1 MYIKLESYCDTSLG
15 AKHGI
20 YWGNVATGVS
30 FKYCMYLDG
39 VLSRGEYKTT
49 IEEEEDDLGGKTIL
63 HINTTPVYFI
73 DILATPETLHQLHKL
88 IQQDT
93 VQITLGSS
101 SLDTYVIENLE
112 IEDEGEQRDGVHNL
126 KLKFEGPAL
135 LKTLCTDASMTL
147 EELYLIKLDPA
158 EDGSE
163 LTTANAVQ
171 RIAPSSDELTCKT
184 YILDASNNNYST
196 ALESVRIRVKGV
208 NPSTLV
214 EHDFGYWDGEANNPA
229 GGADKMQRATEWVD
243 GAYGPSVFTSTNNI
257 VTTSAAASGEFG
269 DGNVLVFDK
278 GTFAT
283 TEGFTDANAL
293 EMYFY
298 ISVNNNPEATLRFP
312 IVTHSGVLI

>member
-1 MYIKLESYCDTSLG
+1 MYIKLESFCDSSVV

-20 YWGNVATGVS
+20 YWGSVASGVS

-63 HINTTPVYFI
+63 HINTTPVYFV

-101 SLDTYVIENLE
+101 ALDTYVITNIE
-112 IEDEGEQRDGVHNL
+112 IEDEGEQRDGVHNV
-126 KLKFEGPAL
+126 KVKFEGPAL
-135 LKTLCTDASMTL
+135 LKTLCTDSAITL

-163 LTTANAVQ
+163 LTTATAVQ
-171 RIAPSSDELTCKT
+171 RALPSTNELTSKT
-184 YILDASNNNYST
+184 YILDDNNANYST
-196 ALESVRIRVKGV
+196 ALEAVKIRVKGI
-208 NPSTLV
+208 NPTTL
-214 EHDFGYWDGEANNPA
+214 EEFEFGYWEGEANNPS

-243 GAYGPSVFTSTNNI
+243 GAYGPSVFTSVNNI

-278 GTFAT
+278 GTFAS
-283 TEGFTDANAL
+283 TEGFTGSSAL
-293 EMYFY
+293 EVYFY
-298 ISVNNNPEATLRFP
+298 ISVNNNPEATLKFP
-312 IVTHSGVLI
+312 IVTHNGVLI